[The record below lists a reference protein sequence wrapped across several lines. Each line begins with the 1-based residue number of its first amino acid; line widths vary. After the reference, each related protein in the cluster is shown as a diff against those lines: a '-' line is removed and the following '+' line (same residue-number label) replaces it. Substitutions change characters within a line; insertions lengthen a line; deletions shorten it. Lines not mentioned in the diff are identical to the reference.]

1 MAFVKV
7 LLTTAFLTGAFAGFL
22 WAFSKEKGDGFFSEM
37 AADGSVLCNAWMQW
51 PDKKIIV
58 LGAEDAPAGVL
69 NGWHILPVADGTNY
83 TYPTKTAHYML
94 TVTAD
99 PTGIDSISIASDDMN
114 ATWYDLKGRKLQGKP
129 AQKGV
134 YLRNG
139 KTVVIK

>member
-1 MAFVKV
+1 MENVRSQKSEIRNQNAMTEVDKIDTDIPFINE
-7 LLTTAFLTGAFAGFL
+7 LTMT
-22 WAFSKEKGDGFFSEM
+22 GDGTVTYSS
-37 AADGSVLCNAWMQW
+37 DNATVATV
-51 PDKKIIV
+51 DSKTGEVTITGIGEAKIT
-58 LGAEDAPAGVL
+58 AT
-69 NGWHILPVADGTNY
+69 VADGTNY

-114 ATWYDLKGRKLQGKP
+114 ATWYDLKGRKLQGEP